1 MLSITTSMTSVIC
14 SNDVNKS
21 KYKPKRLIHMH
32 KTKKTLYKLMKENMD
47 FIETNCEDGGEE
59 CDNAWERVH
68 IFSKAIKDVQ
78 NTIHRLN

>member
-1 MLSITTSMTSVIC
+1 
-14 SNDVNKS
+14 
-21 KYKPKRLIHMH
+21 MH